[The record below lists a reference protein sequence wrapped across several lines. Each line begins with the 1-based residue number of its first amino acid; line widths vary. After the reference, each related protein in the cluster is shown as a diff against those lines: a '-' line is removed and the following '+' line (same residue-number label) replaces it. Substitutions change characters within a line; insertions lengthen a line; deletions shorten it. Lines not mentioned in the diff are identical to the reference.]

1 MTKMRHPMMF
11 NPLVVVLL
19 LLLLQSTAAPTAAAA
34 AASTAAASSSSSSS
48 SPFHYDATTRYPT
61 PNLSYLRREGLLPYL
76 RRKWD
81 RAQYLALLEQA
92 VEDHNAEHVA
102 TTSSSSS
109 SSSVVDS
116 LSYRRC
122 LVLPLDAKLFDPP
135 MGVFSHGHVD
145 TGDKMSLPK
154 NFWNAII
161 ASKAEVP
168 WLFEVC
174 RVEGVTSWNNNN
186 YNMLPRA
193 VFDKMMGMGGPYAN
207 AAAAATG
214 QKQQQNPLPLSR
226 AIGGA
231 IDFRSPNNYAFL
243 PKWMFTS
250 MGLRPFDV
258 VDIRLVTTTPPGSSV
273 KLRPHNSSFL
283 KITNHQAVL
292 ETELKHY
299 SALTRGSIIPFDYRG
314 ERHYF
319 DVVDLRC
326 APRGERVPMVKV
338 QDCDIAAEFVRSRD
352 ELKKI
357 MAEKRKKQKQ
367 KQTRDE

>member
-1 MTKMRHPMMF
+1 MTILPPMMRRPNSF
-11 NPLVVVLL
+11 NPSNPLRLVVVILL
-19 LLLLQSTAAPTAAAA
+19 LLLHSIAAST
-34 AASTAAASSSSSSS
+34 AASTAAAASSVTPPSP
-48 SPFHYDATTRYPT
+48 SPFHYDATTRYPK
-61 PNLSYLRREGLLPYL
+61 PSLSYLRREGILPYL

-102 TTSSSSS
+102 TASSSSS
-109 SSSVVDS
+109 QIDA

-122 LVLPLDAKLFDPP
+122 LVLPLDDKLFDPP
-135 MGVFSHGHVD
+135 MGMFSHGHVD

-174 RVEGVTSWNNNN
+174 RVEGGDRGR
-186 YNMLPRA
+186 MLPRA
-193 VFDKMMGMGGPYAN
+193 VFDAMMG
-207 AAAAATG
+207 TG
-214 QKQQQNPLPLSR
+214 TSQKQQQKQQQQQNNPLPLSR
-226 AIGGA
+226 AVGGA

-258 VDIRLVTTTPPGSSV
+258 VDIKLVTTTPPGSSV

-283 KITNHQAVL
+283 KINNHQAVL

-319 DVVDLRC
+319 DVVDLRS

-338 QDCDIAAEFVRSRD
+338 QDCDIAAEFVRARD
-352 ELKKI
+352 DMKGGPRK
-357 MAEKRKKQKQ
+357 KKQKSS
-367 KQTRDE
+367 